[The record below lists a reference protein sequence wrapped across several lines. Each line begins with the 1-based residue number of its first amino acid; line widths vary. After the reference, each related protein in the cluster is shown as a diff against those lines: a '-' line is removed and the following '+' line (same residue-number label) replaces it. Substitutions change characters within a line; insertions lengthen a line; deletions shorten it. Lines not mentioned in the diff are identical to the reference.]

1 MSEFDW
7 EYYVATYNLPFRDSQ
22 KALEHW
28 EAHGKASGYE
38 ARNPYGS
45 DIVDTRYYKGKYE
58 DLSKLSDLE
67 LRIHWYQYGIKE
79 GRIPNKNL
87 EGFDWKFY
95 VSFYDD
101 LKNAGI
107 DSYEKALRHWCEY
120 GEREGRIPNK
130 NLEGFDWK
138 FYVSFYDDLKN
149 AGIDSYEKALRHWCE
164 YGEKEGR
171 IFRNYM
177 EDFDWKFYVSF
188 YMDLREAGIDT
199 YEKALDHW
207 NQYGKKEE
215 RFGCDK
221 LLEFDWR
228 FYASFYDDIANDET
242 ITRRKVIEHWF
253 KYGVLE
259 KRLRKNPDE
268 LDWRFYVSL
277 YDDLRNA
284 GIDSHKKA
292 IEHWLRYGKFERRYP
307 KMPEFPGFDINLYIN
322 LFPDL
327 SEVSITEA
335 RVHLVKYGMKE
346 GRVYL
351 CKRGTVTVFS
361 NLRQD
366 IRPGE
371 RYISLR
377 ENFNVTFE
385 TFEYYYLLP
394 EFVKEYGKFNELQ
407 YFMYRYLDY
416 IRQLT
421 LKSEARVN
429 EGEMFFVFDKALPHT
444 EFIIR
449 QAVRVF
455 GHRYK
460 CYIITS
466 QFLKSFFE
474 SLIKDLEVE
483 ILAVFLINDIEHL
496 RKETGKDI
504 KFCVFGDIIFITDTL
519 IVGNGAVIRNDER
532 IEYSLSENWK
542 ELLFNNIILQIHVPD
557 DFTLNN
563 PKTLEE
569 FRKVVLMKYLIRS
582 NFLTVQISR
591 TRPLSLKPDDS
602 RIIVALEGSADSK
615 SFDVLK
621 GNSRLL
627 KFRFPILREAILSDM
642 REFDI
647 ELLNKTIISFEAD
660 DVNIKNFKVERLTLK
675 KESHSETH
683 SGSLKEVSVDELT
696 RYLSFRIFI
705 TNNPCLIEL
714 CIAYFTPVIIRHPRF
729 LPDSEEYLRIK
740 EYFND
745 DYPLCYDQGVSELDI
760 PDYKIEQA
768 YRYMHINRAYGI
780 RDLCTKLH
788 NEIKD
793 MKSADGS
800 LIH

>member
-107 DSYEKALRHWCEY
+107 DSY
-120 GEREGRIPNK
+120 G
-130 NLEGFDWK
+130 
-138 FYVSFYDDLKN
+138 
-149 AGIDSYEKALRHWCE
+149 KALRHWCE

-177 EDFDWKFYVSF
+177 EDFDWKFYISF

-228 FYASFYDDIANDET
+228 FYASFYDDVANDET
-242 ITRRKVIEHWF
+242 ITRRKVVEHWF
-253 KYGVLE
+253 KYGVLQ

-292 IEHWLRYGKFERRYP
+292 IEHWLKYGKYERRYP
-307 KMPEFPGFDINLYIN
+307 KMPEFPGFDINIYIN

-327 SEVSITEA
+327 SDASITEA

-351 CKRGTVTVFS
+351 CKRGTITVLS

-371 RYISLR
+371 RYIFLR

-394 EFVKEYGKFNELQ
+394 EFVKEYGRFNELQ

-421 LKSEARVN
+421 LKSEAQAN

-449 QAVRVF
+449 QAIRVF
-455 GHRYK
+455 GHKYK

-466 QFLKSFFE
+466 HFLKSFFE

-504 KFCVFGDIIFITDTL
+504 KFCIFGDIIFITDTL
-519 IVGNGAVIRNDER
+519 IVGEGTVIRNDER

-557 DFTLNN
+557 NFTLDN

-602 RIIVALEGSADSK
+602 KLIVALESSVDSK

-660 DVNIKNFKVERLTLK
+660 DVNIKNFKVEKVTLK
-675 KESHSETH
+675 KLESHSETH

-745 DYPLCYDQGVSELDI
+745 EYPLCYDQGVSELDI
-760 PDYKIEQA
+760 PQYKIEQA

-780 RDLCTKLH
+780 RDLCTKLY

-800 LIH
+800 